1 MYGAPGAARIT
12 GVRRGLRPA
21 ARAVDARIH
30 TPDPV
35 PRPELETKRARL
47 RHRLRELGSLVIGY
61 SGGVDSV
68 FLAASAVDVLGP
80 EPVLAVTGL
89 GPAYPAVQRRTA
101 EACARDFGIPH
112 LEIRTEEIDDPDYV
126 RNPRNRCYHC
136 KSELWEKLRAVAD
149 ERGYAAVA
157 NGANADD
164 AGEHRPGMDAAREH
178 GVVSPLLEAGLGKD
192 EIRRFSREAGLPT
205 WDRPASPCLASR
217 IPHGL
222 EVTPRRLAAVE
233 AAEERLRARGYR
245 EFRVRHHGD
254 ALRLEFA
261 PDELEGALAE
271 APAIRRALEA
281 EPDLPVLID
290 VEGYRRGSV
299 SGAGPL
305 VRIGAAGP

>member
-1 MYGAPGAARIT
+1 MPGSDRIT
-12 GVRRGLRPA
+12 GVRRTHLPA

-35 PRPELETKRARL
+35 PRPDLETKRDRL
-47 RHRLRELGSLVIGY
+47 HHRLRELGSLVIGY

-68 FLAASAVDVLGP
+68 FLAKSAVDALGAP
-80 EPVLAVTGL
+80 RVLAVTGL
-89 GPAYPAVQRRTA
+89 GPAYPGVQRETA
-101 EACARDFGIPH
+101 RACARDFGIPH

-136 KSELWEKLRAVAD
+136 KTELWGKLRGVAA

-164 AGEHRPGMDAAREH
+164 AGEHRPGMEAAREH
-178 GVVSPLLEAGLGKD
+178 GVVSPLLDAGLGKD
-192 EIRRFSREAGLPT
+192 EIRRLSREAGLPT
-205 WDRPASPCLASR
+205 WDQPASPCLASR

-222 EVTPRRLAAVE
+222 EVTPGRLAAVE
-233 AAEERLRARGYR
+233 AAEERLRERGYR

-271 APAIRRALEA
+271 APAIRRALEGEWA
-281 EPDLPVLID
+281 LPVVID

-299 SGAGPL
+299 SGVEPL
-305 VRIGAAGP
+305 VRLGAPGP